1 MKMIRSFLAIK
12 LDLATVENLAETQKA
27 ARAIL
32 EHARDYA
39 IFLPDREGF
48 VRSCQSA
55 GMEGR

>member
-1 MKMIRSFLAIK
+1 M
-12 LDLATVENLAETQKA
+12 TVPAWNLVETQKA
-27 ARAIL
+27 ARAVL

-48 VRSCQSA
+48 VPSCQSA